1 MQMTDLAEKIALELK
16 KLLLIEVEASGRHV
30 HLTKQDA
37 QTLFGHGLTEKS
49 PLSQPGQFVTNE
61 RVTLIGPKGE
71 LSRVAVLGPERS
83 KSQVEISL
91 TDALALGIKAPIR
104 QSGDTA
110 GTPGIRLRGDCGELE
125 LSEGVM
131 VAQRHLH
138 ITPHDAEK
146 FRVED
151 GQTIKL
157 RCLSER
163 PTIYDDVLVRVSDQA
178 ATRVHIDYDE
188 ANACGYRKGD
198 FGLIVS

>member
-1 MQMTDLAEKIALELK
+1 MTDLAEKIALELK

-49 PLSQPGQFVTNE
+49 PLSQPGQYVTNE

-71 LSRVAVLGPERS
+71 LARVAVLGPERT
-83 KSQVEISL
+83 KTQVEISL
-91 TDALALGIKAPIR
+91 TDALTLGIKAPIR

-110 GTPGIRLRGDCGELE
+110 GTPGIHLRGDCGELE
-125 LSEGVM
+125 LSEGVI
-131 VAQRHLH
+131 VAKRHLH

-146 FRVED
+146 FHVED
-151 GQTIKL
+151 GQTVKL

-163 PTIYDDVLVRVSDQA
+163 PTIFDDVVVRVSDKS

>member
-1 MQMTDLAEKIALELK
+1 MTDLAEKIALELK

-91 TDALALGIKAPIR
+91 TDALALGIKAPVR
-104 QSGDTA
+104 QSGDTS
-110 GTPGIRLRGDCGELE
+110 GTPGIRLRGECGELE
-125 LSEGVM
+125 LPEGVM

-138 ITPHDAEK
+138 ITPADADR
-146 FRVED
+146 FHVED

-157 RCLSER
+157 RCLSAR
-163 PTIYDDVLVRVSDQA
+163 PTIYDDVLVRVSDNA

-198 FGLIVS
+198 FGLIVT